1 MLHGVSHFFGGKLR
15 SVRAGELML
24 DFCRAHVHFLV
35 VFGCG
40 ESSGLVVGFE
50 VIYGVLGDI
59 GREFILTGEVVV
71 DALLALVCY
80 FQVMFGFSLSS
91 RVVVGFEVIYGVL
104 GSLGREFILAG
115 ELIVDA
121 PLAHVHSFLVVFG
134 FGKGIGVVVGFEMV
148 YGVLGGLGRE
158 FIHAGEPIVDAL
170 LAHVQELREVLRLSQ
185 SRLVIVRVRV
195 SRFFRGFYSFLHLVQ
210 LL

>member
-1 MLHGVSHFFGGKLR
+1 MLHGVSRFFGGKLR

-24 DFCRAHVHFLV
+24 DFCRAHVHFLI

-71 DALLALVCY
+71 DAL
-80 FQVMFGFSLSS
+80 
-91 RVVVGFEVIYGVL
+91 
-104 GSLGREFILAG
+104 
-115 ELIVDA
+115 
-121 PLAHVHSFLVVFG
+121 LAHVHSFLVVFG

-195 SRFFRGFYSFLHLVQ
+195 SRFFRGFYSFLYLVQ